1 MATQPAPAK
10 VEPLTADLRRLHM
23 TVSKRFMQKLEAARD
38 ARTGKRDGRGF
49 SLTLALSLSDGEGR
63 CRGYTLNRKCIT
75 SPS

>member
-38 ARTGKRDGRGF
+38 A
-49 SLTLALSLSDGEGR
+49 LSHGEEGWGEGV
-63 CRGYTLNRKCIT
+63 TAA
-75 SPS
+75 SPSPWPSPSVMEREGAEAIH